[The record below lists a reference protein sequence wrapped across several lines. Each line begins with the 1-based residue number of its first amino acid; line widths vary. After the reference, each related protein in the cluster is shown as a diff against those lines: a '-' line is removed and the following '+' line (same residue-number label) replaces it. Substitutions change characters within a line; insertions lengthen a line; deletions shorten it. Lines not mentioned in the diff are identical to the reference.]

1 MQQNELLQI
10 ELKRQDDERK
20 ELLEQIEEVEIEA
33 KSSLVVN
40 SQKVSDLE
48 EQLYEVQTYN
58 QKLKQELAGVQN
70 TNEEQNRIRMELQ
83 QNLAKAVGDL
93 DKTQQNLQLEQQ
105 RSINLTS

>member
-58 QKLKQELAGVQN
+58 QKLKQELAGAQN